1 LRGRRV
7 VWVDE
12 LPDSERIKEN
22 SLKRLTGS
30 SEITGRSPGEK
41 PFSFQSQAK
50 LWISTNHRPII
61 TDDAMWRRIKPIP
74 FTCVP
79 ERPDPDLKDYIFDE
93 NGGLPA
99 VLSWAV
105 EGAIKLLNSSSTDAL
120 GTCKVVSE
128 AAAQYKKNEDR
139 IGIFLEEETKINPE
153 ANIGMDDLYLCYKIW
168 SERRGERGL
177 SQIAF
182 DRKLRDRTM
191 EIVGTGSR
199 AIVKGVMLPPR
210 LIQNETIPN
219 IGMSALKYGI

>member
-1 LRGRRV
+1 
-7 VWVDE
+7 
-12 LPDSERIKEN
+12 
-22 SLKRLTGS
+22 
-30 SEITGRSPGEK
+30 
-41 PFSFQSQAK
+41 
-50 LWISTNHRPII
+50 
-61 TDDAMWRRIKPIP
+61 
-74 FTCVP
+74 
-79 ERPDPDLKDYIFDE
+79 LKDYIFDE

-120 GTCKVVSE
+120 GTCKIVSE

-191 EIVGTGSR
+191 EIIGTGSR